1 MRLHSF
7 FWPFFLIAAGLV
19 WLLVE
24 IHRIPVENLW
34 ALMYIWPFFLMA
46 AGVSLILRARWPGIR
61 MIVSGLIVL
70 GMVLSILVA
79 PQLGWNQ
86 APSWGSFLLGDF
98 GNFDGAVRGS
108 GVVVSQTREVSDF
121 NSIDVNFPVELT
133 VQQGNAASAI
143 VEAEDNLLP
152 QLATRVSGN
161 TLYIEN
167 SQPDWSRRVN
177 PTRPVRINLTVKDL
191 QKVAFPSAGTLRV
204 EKFETGR
211 LEVSISGAGTVT
223 LMDLTAQALKVNLS
237 GAGNITASG
246 SVDNLNLDISGFGGF
261 QGPDLA
267 SQTADITISGAGSA
281 TVWAK
286 SSLNVAISGT
296 GSVNYYG
303 SPSVQRQVSGL
314 GSINSQG
321 NK

>member
-1 MRLHSF
+1 MRNRSL
-7 FWPFFLIAAGLV
+7 FWPFVLIATGLV

-24 IHRIPVENLW
+24 LRTIPIENLW

-46 AGVSLILRARWPGIR
+46 VGVGLILRSRWPAIR

-70 GMVLSILVA
+70 GMVLSIVFA
-79 PQLGWNQ
+79 PQLGWNK
-86 APSWGSFLLGDF
+86 APAWGSFHLGDF
-98 GNFDGAVRGS
+98 GNFNGSVPGS
-108 GVVVSQTREVSDF
+108 GVVVSQTRQVTNF
-121 NSIDVNFPVELT
+121 NSVEINFPVELT
-133 VQQGNAASAI
+133 VVQGSVPSLT

-167 SQPDWSRRVN
+167 NQRDWAKRVN
-177 PTRPVRINLTVKDL
+177 PTRTVKVAMTVKDL
-191 QKVAFPSAGTLRV
+191 QQVDFPSAGILRIG
-204 EKFETGR
+204 KFQTDRMEI
-211 LEVSISGAGTVT
+211 SISGAGTVS
-223 LMDLTAQALKVNLS
+223 LSDLTAKSLTVDLS

-246 SVDNLNLDISGFGGF
+246 AVDNLKTDISGFGSF
-261 QGPDLA
+261 QGGDLA
-267 SQTADITISGAGSA
+267 SQTARISISGAGNA

-286 SSLNVAISGT
+286 TSLNVDISGT
-296 GSVNYYG
+296 GSVKYYG

-314 GSINSQG
+314 GSVNSLG